1 MKRDGRFASNFEALS
16 STILAIT
23 EKDFAMTGTT
33 AILPAAHAGTIT
45 LGGDLTVNRIGFGAM
60 RVTGKGIWGP
70 PEDHVGAVA
79 TLQRAVELGVNFI
92 DTADSYG
99 PDVSEEIIAEA
110 LAPYKDGVV
119 IATKG
124 GWLRCGPAQWLHNAS
139 PQHLQEAV
147 EGSLRKLRLDRID
160 VYQLH
165 IPDPAVSFDASME
178 TLAKLREQGKIRHVA
193 LSNVTLEHLERA
205 LKIVPIVSVQNRYSF
220 SDREWDFLLDACE
233 AKSIAFLPW
242 GPLAQMRK
250 ANEVVEKIAK
260 ARGTSTQ
267 VVSLAWLLRRS
278 PVVLPIPGTS
288 SVAHLEENIS
298 AAAFQLTDA
307 EFEEM
312 GAVVPVPY
320 SLR

>member
-1 MKRDGRFASNFEALS
+1 M
-16 STILAIT
+16 T
-23 EKDFAMTGTT
+23 ET
-33 AILPAAHAGTIT
+33 ANALPATHAGTIT
-45 LGGDLTVNRIGFGAM
+45 LGGDLTVCRMGFGAM

-70 PEDHVGAVA
+70 PEDRAGAIA
-79 TLQRAVELGVNFI
+79 TLRRTVELGVNFI

-110 LAPYKDGVV
+110 LAPYQSGVV

-124 GWLRCGPAQWLHNAS
+124 GWLRCGPGQWLHNAS
-139 PQHLQEAV
+139 PQHLKEAV

-220 SDREWDFLLDACE
+220 SDREWDYLLDACE
-233 AKSIAFLPW
+233 TKGIAFLPW

-250 ANEVVEKIAK
+250 ANEVVAKIAA

-288 SVAHLEENIS
+288 SVKHLEENVS
-298 AAAFQLTDA
+298 AAAFQLTA
-307 EFEEM
+307 SEFEEM
-312 GAVVPVPY
+312 GSVVPTPY